1 MGFNHQNWTLPRRPE
16 SERSRMIIS
25 RTPYRISLFGGGTDF
40 PHWYRRHGGAVIA
53 AAINKYCYLSV
64 RHFPPYFEHR
74 NRIVWSKI
82 EMCRDISEIEHP
94 AVRAILQYL
103 EIESGVE
110 VHHVG
115 DLPARSGIGSSSSF
129 SVGLLN
135 SLFALNGKMITKQEL
150 AYKAI
155 HIEQEVMRENVGS
168 QDQVTAAFGGL
179 NKIVFHQSGEVSVIP
194 FTIPKRRILELEQH
208 LMLFYTGISRISS
221 DIQRGFVETMDSNRR
236 NLRVLSDITEEA
248 CEILNSESDIGEI
261 GVLLS
266 EAWETKKRLNCKVS
280 NPAVEELYNRAI
292 TAGAISGKITGAGGG
307 GFLLLFVRPE
317 QQLFVKAALSEFVH
331 VPFSFD
337 FSGSQIVMASQELY
351 SEDRLDFALRERHKP
366 LIENV
371 EITSVPTDAEQADI
385 ISHEE
390 TNLFGRKSGDSHQR
404 D

>member
-1 MGFNHQNWTLPRRPE
+1 
-16 SERSRMIIS
+16 MIIS
-25 RTPYRISLFGGGTDF
+25 RTPFRISLFGGGTDF
-40 PHWYRRHGGAVIA
+40 PHWYKRHGGAVIA

-82 EMCRDISEIEHP
+82 EMCRDVSEIEHP
-94 AVRAILQYL
+94 AVRAILQFL
-103 EIESGVE
+103 EIDQGVE

-135 SLFALNGKMITKQEL
+135 ALFALNGRMITKQEL

-155 HIEQEVMRENVGS
+155 HVEQEVMRENVGS

-194 FTIPKRRILELEQH
+194 FTIPKRRILELENH

-221 DIQRGFVETMDSNRR
+221 DIQRGFVETIDSKRR

-261 GVLLS
+261 GALLS

-280 NPAVEELYNRAI
+280 NPAVEDLYNRAI
-292 TAGAISGKITGAGGG
+292 AAGAISGKITGAGGG

-317 QQLFVKAALSEFVH
+317 NQLSVKMALSQFVH

-351 SEDRLDFALRERHKP
+351 SEDRLDFALKERHKP
-366 LIENV
+366 LIRDV
-371 EITSVPTDAEQADI
+371 EIMSMRPNGELTVKLDHDKTDLFEQRTGV
-385 ISHEE
+385 SHP
-390 TNLFGRKSGDSHQR
+390 KD
-404 D
+404 